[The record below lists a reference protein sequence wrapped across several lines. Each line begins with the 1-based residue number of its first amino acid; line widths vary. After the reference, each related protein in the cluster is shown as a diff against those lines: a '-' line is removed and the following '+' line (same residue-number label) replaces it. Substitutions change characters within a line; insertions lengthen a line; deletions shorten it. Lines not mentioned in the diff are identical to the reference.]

1 MAGPVVSKTWDGTC
15 GISRRS
21 VEFPCWVAGRP
32 AEMKDHFRES
42 PEDYRPG
49 RLCATLQALL
59 MVIIALWILFIIY
72 VTR

>member
-1 MAGPVVSKTWDGTC
+1 
-15 GISRRS
+15 
-21 VEFPCWVAGRP
+21 
-32 AEMKDHFRES
+32 MKDHFRES